1 MAQMTDDLKMVHEE
15 EMTNYD
21 RIERAVVSVMR
32 RHGAKIIETPTFED
46 YDTYGK
52 YFPHLRREMIKTIGS
67 SGEVLV
73 LRPDVT
79 VPLLKTAAREYPD
92 PKKLLKFGYVSPVFR
107 EYYGKLAHGKY
118 FRQSGMEVLGD
129 ATPECDGEVIAAAAE
144 FLQAVGLSCMRID
157 LGTVA
162 FMDAL
167 FAELRISEDDLS
179 QILKCLETRNLVSF
193 RKLADSLPITR
204 PQRDVLLALPHLFGD
219 YEETLSRA
227 ENLCLNSRMQDAL
240 TRLAKVYEYLKI
252 AGYEQSVELD
262 LGFTSHMGY
271 YTDLVFRIY
280 AKGALYSLVSGG
292 RYDFLSDEFGV
303 PRPACGFGLNMNLL
317 YEVLA
322 EENLLAAP
330 APSCDLAICYEK
342 ADESLIKTI
351 LALRA
356 RGFSVMGVDSKNTID
371 QSDYRLVIRYENGRF
386 ISNEKFLTETEIEG
400 ILRQ

>member
-1 MAQMTDDLKMVHEE
+1 MSKMTDDLKMVHEE

-52 YFPHLRREMIKTIGS
+52 YFPRLRREMIKTIGP

-107 EYYGKLAHGKY
+107 EYYGKSTHGKY

-129 ATPECDGEVIAAAAE
+129 ATAECDGEVIAAAAE
-144 FLQAVGLSCMRID
+144 CLEAVGISDMRID

-167 FAELRISEDDLS
+167 FEELRTTPDVISKIRDE
-179 QILKCLETRNLVSF
+179 LETRNLVSY
-193 RKLADSLPITR
+193 RDLIDTLSVTK
-204 PQRDVLLALPHLFGD
+204 PQRDVLLALPDLFGD
-219 YEETLSRA
+219 YEETRSRA
-227 ENLCLNSRMQDAL
+227 ENLCLNAKMQDAL
-240 TRLAKVYEYLKI
+240 TRISQVHNYLAI
-252 AGYEQSVELD
+252 AGYASRVQLD

-271 YTDLVFRIY
+271 YSDLVFRIY
-280 AKGALYSLVSGG
+280 AKGALYSVASGG
-292 RYDFLSDEFGV
+292 RYDQLAGGFGV

-322 EENLLAAP
+322 EENLLGKP

-342 ADESLIKTI
+342 ADAPLMKTI

-356 RGFSVMGVDSKNTID
+356 RGFSVMGIDCGNTIEA
-371 QSDYRLVIRYENGRF
+371 SDYRFIIHYEKG
-386 ISNEKFLTETEIEG
+386 KFLSDETVLTESQIEEI
-400 ILRQ
+400 LKQ